1 MPDGALPCLN
11 PPVLPPIRNARGQV
25 RCLPQKEWLD
35 QARRA
40 LKEASQQD
48 NPDAARILCYTN
60 RTLDRLVPHARRAI
74 HGDMADQMPVLPGEV
89 LISRTAVMAP
99 ASRDGEETGEE
110 PDMVLG
116 SNREVVVRDV
126 KPEACDLVDFG
137 LSSVEGPVPVIET
150 LSAQVSAGDLE
161 LTLRL
166 QPPVGSAAR
175 RELDG
180 VMQRLRQ
187 QARDA
192 GKKGGRSIWRQY
204 FLIRDAFA
212 SLGPAAVLTV
222 HRSQGSSFGE
232 VFVAPDV
239 FRADAT
245 IRQQLSY
252 VAVSRART
260 GVWMIG
266 GAASSS
272 LRSAWQ
278 QHFQSF
284 LGAE

>member
-1 MPDGALPCLN
+1 M
-11 PPVLPPIRNARGQV
+11 LPPIRDERGQV
-25 RCLPQKEWLD
+25 CCLPQKDWLD
-35 QARRA
+35 HARQALRQ
-40 LKEASQQD
+40 ASLQD

-60 RTLDRLVPHARRAI
+60 RTLERLVPLARRAI
-74 HGDMADQMPVLPGEV
+74 HGDMADQMAVLPGEV
-89 LISRTAVMAP
+89 LISRAAVMAP

-116 SNREVVVRDV
+116 SNREVTVRDV
-126 KPEACDLVDFG
+126 TPESCDLMDFG
-137 LSSVEGPVPVIET
+137 LSPADGAVPVIET
-150 LSAQVSAGDLE
+150 LSAQVSAGELE
-161 LTLRL
+161 LCLRL
-166 QPPVGSAAR
+166 QPPVGSEAR

-192 GKKGGRSIWRQY
+192 GKQNGRAIWRRY
-204 FLIRDAFA
+204 FLLRDAFA

-239 FRADAT
+239 FRADPS
-245 IRQQLSY
+245 IRQQLCY

-260 GVWMIG
+260 GVWLIG
-266 GAASSS
+266 GTASSATARAWRDEFASS
-272 LRSAWQ
+272 LSA
-278 QHFQSF
+278 S
-284 LGAE
+284 

>member
-1 MPDGALPCLN
+1 
-11 PPVLPPIRNARGQV
+11 
-25 RCLPQKEWLD
+25 
-35 QARRA
+35 
-40 LKEASQQD
+40 
-48 NPDAARILCYTN
+48 
-60 RTLDRLVPHARRAI
+60 
-74 HGDMADQMPVLPGEV
+74 
-89 LISRTAVMAP
+89 MAP

-137 LSSVEGPVPVIET
+137 LSSADGEVPVIET
-150 LSAQVSAGDLE
+150 LSAQVSSGELE

-166 QPPVGSAAR
+166 QPPVGSEAR
-175 RELDG
+175 RQLDG

-192 GKKGGRSIWRQY
+192 GKKGGRAIWRRY

-222 HRSQGSSFGE
+222 HRSQGSSFGD

-239 FRADAT
+239 FRADPS

-260 GVWMIG
+260 GVWLIG
-266 GAASSS
+266 ASTPPPVAEAWRREFAASI
-272 LRSAWQ
+272 Q
-278 QHFQSF
+278 T
-284 LGAE
+284 G